1 MAADLRRHHHIEFQ
15 PVVVVH
21 CKLIFLTQHFC
32 SACTVN
38 QAVPGC
44 IRTRHPL
51 SIRFH
56 QAITAL
62 FKLHLLQLKRQLKGE
77 DVINMPVVTDKY
89 RELRM
94 LPKYIRWSCGSLCVF
109 STRFKINKIQSV
121 WISPCFHSW
130 NFHSWLFKN
139 FDTLK
144 CTSVQ
149 PCGSVVG
156 FK

>member
-1 MAADLRRHHHIEFQ
+1 MAADLHRHHQLEFQ
-15 PVVVVH
+15 PAVVVH

-44 IRTRHPL
+44 IRARHPL

-56 QAITAL
+56 HAITAL

-89 RELRM
+89 RAKDVAEDYPLKLR
-94 LPKYIRWSCGSLCVF
+94 LALC
-109 STRFKINKIQSV
+109 
-121 WISPCFHSW
+121 
-130 NFHSWLFKN
+130 LFN
-139 FDTLK
+139 
-144 CTSVQ
+144 S
-149 PCGSVVG
+149 S
-156 FK
+156 